1 MNLVQPLLHRLE
13 RRRCCTLKHKDF
25 VYIGEPVPELNAAED
40 AAFLLNLQKAV
51 LLSLKEKMLLT
62 ASQYERCL
70 DELEKEYIGKQKNQR
85 RA

>member
-1 MNLVQPLLHRLE
+1 
-13 RRRCCTLKHKDF
+13 
-25 VYIGEPVPELNAAED
+25 VPELNAAED